1 MAINCARCAYGLNGN
16 CSAAQYWRARCKTM
30 TTQKNTKDKAI
41 DKPFLSVAEVFGKF
55 PKITCDIMRAN
66 DLPSYSAIVGA
77 LAKDNRASIDIPLA
91 LNPSGKELFNIGK
104 ITRVFYAVSQFYDSK
119 VKIDIVENTG
129 LNGDAYFTIHV
140 ARVAD
145 IVNLPTRQADK
156 TECKQESSK
165 KRVEKAQENKQ
176 KKENEIQA
184 QVEERAQVVAK
195 KQLEE
200 QSNFLAQKIY
210 KSVVKRF
217 YDWKIV
223 LSDDK
228 LKMLQNDIVA
238 IIQNS

>member
-1 MAINCARCAYGLNGN
+1 
-16 CSAAQYWRARCKTM
+16 M
-30 TTQKNTKDKAI
+30 TTQKNTNGKAI
-41 DKPFLSVAEVFGKF
+41 EKPFLSVAEVFGKF
-55 PKITCDIMRAN
+55 PKITCDIMRSN

-140 ARVAD
+140 ARVSEV
-145 IVNLPTRQADK
+145 VNLPTRQSDK

-165 KRVEKAQENKQ
+165 KRTERAQENKT
-176 KKENEIQA
+176 KKENELQA
-184 QVEERAQVVAK
+184 QVEERAQAVAK
-195 KQLEE
+195 EQLEK
-200 QSNFLAQKIY
+200 QSNFLAQKIN
-210 KSVVKRF
+210 KAISARF
-217 YDWKIV
+217 KQWNIA

-228 LKMLQNDIVA
+228 IKMLQNDIVA